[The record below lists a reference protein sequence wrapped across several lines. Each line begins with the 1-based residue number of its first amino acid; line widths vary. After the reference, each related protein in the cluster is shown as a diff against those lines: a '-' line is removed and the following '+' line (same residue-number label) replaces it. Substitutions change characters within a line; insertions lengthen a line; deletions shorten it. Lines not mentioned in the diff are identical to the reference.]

1 MTSSMNRNTIRVP
14 CGDNVPTTQKVDDLF
29 VSIDLTGDV
38 ACAVH
43 DCSSTLLWRE
53 ISRAD
58 AELLVAMEA
67 HAQVAMRVPRATSD
81 IQRRGRRPGSRDL
94 RLTAGADNPEFQK
107 KSSITSHRPMSS
119 PLAHCSTE

>member
-1 MTSSMNRNTIRVP
+1 MTSSMHRNTIRVP

-38 ACAVH
+38 AYVVH
-43 DCSSTLLWRE
+43 DCSSTLLPRE

-67 HAQVAMRVPRATSD
+67 HAQVAIGVPRATSD
-81 IQRRGRRPGSRDL
+81 IRASRL
-94 RLTAGADNPEFQK
+94 LAGLPRLATN
-107 KSSITSHRPMSS
+107 RW
-119 PLAHCSTE
+119 CR